1 MKRINKISVI
11 TMLMLT
17 ALVPSSSIVY
27 AIDASSSE
35 SAEEVISTDTAE
47 TLNSTSSSGETSTES
62 SSSTSSSVPSETKNS
77 LDTSD
82 AKDTW
87 QSKDAE
93 ETSETTSSSEANNK
107 DEDEIVITED
117 MNKPMGSGMKGTRRK
132 RAAYAYGDPISITE
146 ANRPPKNFIDVSSWN
161 GSLSV
166 ANYQTMKSYGIGGVV
181 VKMTEATTYQNPER
195 FAQVQNANAVGIKVS
210 AYHYSHFTTK
220 DQAIKEANY
229 FADTAINTG
238 LPKDTLMI
246 NDAEEGSMN
255 NGQLTANSIAFANQ
269 LKARGFTNVLHYSM
283 AAWFTEG
290 VLSPTQLGTENIWI
304 AQYPFEPT
312 ADQLWH
318 KNEGYAAWQW
328 SSLLTIPGVDI
339 GVGVFDINAD
349 YTGRF
354 TSSGGKQYDDLISQ
368 KNYDYNAKV
377 KVASEAKKHDV
388 YNGIYNV
395 GPGVSSMDKGD
406 IYAGQAA
413 HITGYAKTSRAEFLR
428 FAIGGKTIGWM
439 NKQAFTPALNT
450 ATYTKMNK
458 QGIIADASI
467 SNGHGVFNKANN
479 TAEDG
484 ENLGRASQYA
494 NQVVTI
500 IQSAKLSN
508 GLTTYQFQLNGKTIG
523 WVDSRAFGT
532 IFDDLISQK
541 NYDYNAKVKV
551 ASEAKKHDVYNGIYN
566 VGPGVSSMDK
576 GDIYAGQAA
585 HITGYAK
592 TSRAEFL
599 RFAIGGKTIG
609 WMNKQAFTPALNTA
623 TYTKMNKQGI
633 IADASISNGHGVFNK
648 ANNTAEDGENL
659 GRASQYANQVVTII
673 QSAKLSNGLTTYQ
686 FQLNGK
692 TIGWV
697 DSRALKK

>member
-11 TMLMLT
+11 TMLMLIT
-17 ALVPSSSIVY
+17 LVPSSSIVY

-35 SAEEVISTDTAE
+35 SAEGVISADTVE
-47 TLNSTSSSGETSTES
+47 TLNSTSSSEETSIEN
-62 SSSTSSSVPSETKNS
+62 SSSTSSSVPLETKNS
-77 LDTSD
+77 LDTSGTT
-82 AKDTW
+82 DTR

-93 ETSETTSSSEANNK
+93 ETSETTNSSEANKK

-328 SSLLTIPGVDI
+328 SSLLTIPGVNI

-354 TSSGGKQYDDLISQ
+354 TSSNEKQYDVILDEKQ
-368 KNYDYNAKV
+368 YDYMAKV
-377 KVASEAKKHDV
+377 KPAAESGKHGV
-388 YNGIYNV
+388 FNGIMNTAPEIV
-395 GPGVSSMDKGD
+395 NIGMGDK
-406 IYAGQAA
+406 YANQSV
-413 HITGYAKTSRAEFLR
+413 HIIGYAKTSRTELLHFTV
-428 FAIGGKTIGWM
+428 GGKDVGWM
-439 NKQAFTPALNT
+439 DKRAFTATLDK
-450 ATYTKMNK
+450 ATYSKMSRKAKIGDVAVSSKHGLYTKP
-458 QGIIADASI
+458 
-467 SNGHGVFNKANN
+467 NN

-484 ENLGRASQYA
+484 EKIGLGSLYA
-494 NQVVTI
+494 NQNVQI
-500 IQSAKLSN
+500 IQSAKLST
-508 GLTTYQFQLNGKTIG
+508 GVTAYQFQINGQTIG
-523 WVDSRAFGT
+523 WLDSRAFK
-532 IFDDLISQK
+532 I
-541 NYDYNAKVKV
+541 
-551 ASEAKKHDVYNGIYN
+551 
-566 VGPGVSSMDK
+566 
-576 GDIYAGQAA
+576 
-585 HITGYAK
+585 
-592 TSRAEFL
+592 
-599 RFAIGGKTIG
+599 
-609 WMNKQAFTPALNTA
+609 
-623 TYTKMNKQGI
+623 
-633 IADASISNGHGVFNK
+633 
-648 ANNTAEDGENL
+648 
-659 GRASQYANQVVTII
+659 
-673 QSAKLSNGLTTYQ
+673 
-686 FQLNGK
+686 
-692 TIGWV
+692 
-697 DSRALKK
+697 